1 MCAVPCTPFDMSN
14 VKLSFLDGINGQK
27 DRMLRKTV
35 KNERICK
42 EITKFGIYI
51 SSESP
56 SSDESNEPLCNL
68 KIFCVTSNERFK
80 K

>member
-1 MCAVPCTPFDMSN
+1 MIEMT
-14 VKLSFLDGINGQK
+14 KIDGINGQK

-35 KNERICK
+35 KIKGSAKKWKKDRRS
-42 EITKFGIYI
+42 TKKLPNLGYI

>member
-1 MCAVPCTPFDMSN
+1 MKMLWKIKEIKGFA
-14 VKLSFLDGINGQK
+14 KKWKK
-27 DRMLRKTV
+27 DRKSAKKLP
-35 KNERICK
+35 NLE
-42 EITKFGIYI
+42 YI